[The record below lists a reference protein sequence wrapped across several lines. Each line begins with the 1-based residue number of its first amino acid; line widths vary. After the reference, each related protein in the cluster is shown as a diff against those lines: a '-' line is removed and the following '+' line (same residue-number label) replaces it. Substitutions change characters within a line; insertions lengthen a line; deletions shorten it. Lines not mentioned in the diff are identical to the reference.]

1 MQERAEAEGDTD
13 GYARY
18 RGRKM
23 RELDREYADYR
34 RDQQDR
40 FDRDFAAW
48 RDKRNR
54 PPEVID
60 EPLRSEQKADELKK
74 QGQ

>member
-1 MQERAEAEGDTD
+1 MIGTNAPG
-13 GYARY
+13 
-18 RGRKM
+18 
-23 RELDREYADYR
+23 R